1 MMKNKYFIEVDMR
14 GVSSRGI
21 CPGGI
26 HRVKVQKVTQEISER
41 SAKPYLAWEFR
52 TSGGYTL
59 YYNTSLQPQSLFNL
73 KNVLLA
79 LGYEVPDAVLRLDL
93 RDLKGR
99 EAYVEVM
106 HEMYEGKKRA
116 RIVQFL
122 MPDEVEEEELEDEED
137 IEEGLEEVVEEVEDE
152 EEEVEENVEAE
163 EEEEDEDDEDEEEEV
178 DLDSMSLEE
187 LLDYAEEN
195 DIDLTHLSKKDR
207 KKRSV
212 VLKAI
217 KEALED
223 EGE

>member
-1 MMKNKYFIEVDMR
+1 MIKSRNYIEVDMR
-14 GVSSRGI
+14 GVSSKGI
-21 CPGGI
+21 CPEGI
-26 HRVKVQKVTQEISER
+26 HKVRVQKVTQEISER
-41 SAKPYLAWEFR
+41 SAKPYLAWELK

-93 RDLKGR
+93 RKLKGL

-106 HEMYEGKKRA
+106 HEVYEGKKRA
-116 RIVQFL
+116 RVVQFL
-122 MPDEVEEEELEDEED
+122 GPDEVDEEELEDKED
-137 IEEGLEEVVEEVEDE
+137 IEEEPEEVVDED
-152 EEEVEENVEAE
+152 EEEVEEDD
-163 EEEEDEDDEDEEEEV
+163 EDDENDGDDEDEEEEE

>member
-1 MMKNKYFIEVDMR
+1 MKSKHYIEIDMR
-14 GVSSRGI
+14 GVSSKGI
-21 CPGGI
+21 CPEGI
-26 HRVKVQKVTQEISER
+26 HKVRVQKVTREISER
-41 SAKPYLAWEFR
+41 SAKPYLSWELK

-59 YYNTSLQPQSLFNL
+59 YYNTSLQPQALFNL
-73 KNVLLA
+73 KNVLLT
-79 LGYEVPDAVLRLDL
+79 LGYGVPDAVLRLDL
-93 RDLKGR
+93 RELKGR

-106 HEMYEGKKRA
+106 HEVYEGKKRA
-116 RIVQFL
+116 KVVQFL
-122 MPDEVEEEELEDEED
+122 GPDEVEEEDLEDEED
-137 IEEGLEEVVEEVEDE
+137 IREAEEEGEEVEEEE
-152 EEEVEENVEAE
+152 EEEV
-163 EEEEDEDDEDEEEEV
+163 EEEDEDDENDKDDEDEEEEE

-207 KKRSV
+207 KKRSA

>member
-1 MMKNKYFIEVDMR
+1 MKNNKYLIEVDMR
-14 GVSSRGI
+14 GVSSKGGI
-21 CPGGI
+21 CPEGI
-26 HRVKVQKVTQEISER
+26 HKVKVQKVTREISER
-41 SAKPYLAWEFR
+41 SAKPYLAWELR

-59 YYNTSLQPQSLFNL
+59 YYNTSLQPQALFNL

-93 RDLKGR
+93 RELKGR

-106 HEMYEGKKRA
+106 HEVYEGKKRA
-116 RIVQFL
+116 RVVQFL
-122 MPDEVEEEELEDEED
+122 TPAEVDEEELEDEDD
-137 IEEGLEEVVEEVEDE
+137 IEEELEEVVDEIED
-152 EEEVEENVEAE
+152 EEVEEDVEAE
-163 EEEEDEDDEDEEEEV
+163 GEEEDEDDEDEEEEV

-195 DIDLTHLSKKDR
+195 DIDITHLSKKDR
-207 KKRSV
+207 KKRSA